1 MNLGTARIALRPRKL
16 GESFDLGLL
25 WCTRIARGL
34 YLRLAAIVL
43 LPALAACVAVRWLAQ
58 WEWAAV
64 WALAIAIATVV
75 QGVFTIA
82 AGRSMFEP
90 DLRARDVLVGFG
102 RRLPQYLAVLFVTRL
117 LLALGIALLVI
128 PALWWWPQIVY
139 VHEATLLEM
148 HGALAA
154 RRRAAAIVV
163 REHGEAWGF
172 LAGAGVAIVLA
183 IHCADMIDFSLVDFT
198 LQLGRP
204 FGNLLEDGGS
214 VFALLGFFAAVPY
227 VATVRFLRYIDGRT
241 RRDGWDLQLAFLARA
256 LAHERDHEVAA

>member
-1 MNLGTARIALRPRKL
+1 MNLGTARIALRSRKL

-34 YLRLAAIVL
+34 YLRLAALVL
-43 LPALAACVAVRWLAQ
+43 LPALAACVAVRWLLQ
-58 WEWAAV
+58 WEWVAV
-64 WALAIAIATVV
+64 WALAIGLATVL

-90 DLRARDVLVGFG
+90 ELRARDVLLGFV
-102 RRLPQYLAVLFVTRL
+102 RRLPDYLVVLVVSRL
-117 LLALGIALLVI
+117 LLALGLALLVI
-128 PALWWWPQIVY
+128 PALWWWPQITY

-148 HGALAA
+148 HRPGAA
-154 RRRAAAIVV
+154 RRRAAAIVT
-163 REHGEAWGF
+163 REHAEAIGF
-172 LAGAGVAIVLA
+172 LAGAGLAIVLA
-183 IHCADMIDFSLVDFT
+183 IHCADMVDYALLDFT

-204 FGNLLEDGGS
+204 LGDLMEDGGS

-256 LAHERDHEVAA
+256 LAHERALEEVA